1 MKIDRIAIHDYGP
14 IKKFILKPGH
24 FVCIFG
30 QNESGKTTIVEAL
43 AHILFRRNPQGLR
56 YGKPADVVIELIEDD
71 RRITLPTRKKIPHL
85 PLGDLAHL
93 MYIQAAESAVFDRS
107 GGEHFWD
114 SLKAL
119 LSHMDQ
125 DISFAKIDAK
135 IFNAVGL
142 TDRRGEWKEKKQHLV
157 EQETLRKEQL
167 EKYITQMDGIE
178 KRETELTQLMEHQ
191 QENQHRLDSIEHM
204 KNYRTYKQLISLYDE
219 YTDLSNQLQAYERYK
234 YEYLDTWQECELA
247 RKSLQRDQER
257 LDTTQQ
263 EMSELK
269 KEIDALR
276 ELEKGVETE
285 GLHACIMRAED
296 EVRVPNL
303 VLPGIVCA
311 VAACLV
317 AFSFAFG
324 FLKIPS
330 LVLFGFSCI
339 FFVFTLYKRHVMFTL
354 MTEKDTAL
362 RKAQKVFP
370 DANSLEAVAE
380 RIETMRDQKITKETR
395 LQEKS
400 KLAGDLTLATEQS
413 RSDQKLAA
421 IRDKTG
427 CAEITD
433 LKQKIDEKRKL
444 ENDMSIVHGK
454 LVGMLHEEDEKKWKR
469 LIEKLRQ
476 EPPHDTIDIT
486 EEETI
491 RNQIKQAQQKIDTLK
506 SDITIFKETY
516 KAKFGVESEYD
527 AFIEYNTL
535 TNALNDYELEKK
547 AAHAARDILKQ
558 MSIEYDKLLETIIT
572 GDDSLSDYFH
582 FVSERYV
589 KVDIKKHDFLAT
601 DGSNRT
607 YNVNDLSSGARDQLL
622 LCFRIAALKRLY
634 TQGSFLILDD
644 AFIFADWDRR
654 SRLVKL
660 LRQYVDEGN
669 QIIYFTSDDHTRDIL
684 KATGAEIVT
693 M

>member
-14 IKKFILKPGH
+14 IKKFVLKPGH

-30 QNESGKTTIVEAL
+30 QNESGKTTIVEAM
-43 AHILFRRNPQGLR
+43 AYIIFRRNPQGLR
-56 YGKPADVVIELIEDD
+56 YGKPADVVIEILADD
-71 RRITLPTRKKIPHL
+71 RRITLPSRKKIAQL
-85 PLGDLAHL
+85 PIGDLAHI
-93 MYIQAAESAVFDRS
+93 MYIEAAESAIFDRS

-125 DISFAKIDAK
+125 DISFTKIDAK

-167 EKYITQMDGIE
+167 KKYITEMDGIE
-178 KRETELTQLMEHQ
+178 KQETELTRLVEYH

-219 YTDLSNQLQAYERYK
+219 YTDLSNQLQVYERYK
-234 YEYLDTWQECELA
+234 YEYLNTWQECEAA
-247 RKSLQRDQER
+247 RKSQQRDKDKLE
-257 LDTTQQ
+257 TTQR

-269 KEIDALR
+269 EEIGTLR
-276 ELEKGVETE
+276 KQEKRVQTE

-296 EVRVPNL
+296 EVRIPSL
-303 VLPGIVCA
+303 VYPGIIC
-311 VAACLV
+311 VAAALLV
-317 AFSFAFG
+317 AFSFVSG
-324 FLKIPS
+324 FLKVPAF
-330 LVLFGFSCI
+330 VLFGFSCI
-339 FFVFTLYKRHVMFTL
+339 FFIFTLYRRHVMLTL
-354 MTEKDTAL
+354 VTEKDTAL

-370 DANSLEAVAE
+370 DVNSLEEVAE
-380 RIETMRDQKITKETR
+380 RIETMRDETIRKETL

-400 KLAGDLTLATEQS
+400 KLTEHLTQAIEQS
-413 RSDQKLAA
+413 RSDQKLSE

-427 CAEITD
+427 CAEIAD

-444 ENDMSIVHGK
+444 ENNMSIVHGK
-454 LVGMLHEEDEKKWKR
+454 LAGMLHEKDDRKWKR
-469 LIEKLRQ
+469 MIEKLHQ
-476 EPPHDTIDIT
+476 EPPEDDIDIT
-486 EEETI
+486 EEEPT
-491 RNQIKQAQQKIDTLK
+491 RSQIKQVQQKIDKLK

-535 TNALNDYELEKK
+535 TNALNNYELEKK

-582 FVSERYV
+582 FVSERYI
-589 KVDIKKHDFLAT
+589 KVEIKKQDFLAT
-601 DGSNRT
+601 DNSNHV

-634 TQGSFLILDD
+634 ERGSFLILDD
-644 AFIFADWDRR
+644 AFIFADWNRR

-660 LRQYVDEGN
+660 LKKYVDEGN

-684 KATGAEIVT
+684 KEAGAEIVPI
-693 M
+693 